1 MRSRLAVPVL
11 ATLALAGLAGC
22 SGSARST
29 AQAPTEG
36 TPVAASAS
44 APSLARTLV
53 QTPFQR
59 SWDLQLPAAVEKS
72 WVLPELA
79 GLVFFQVADT
89 HSIYAVDSMS
99 GNTRWVSPPLP
110 AALQQPAGASV
121 YQSSYEKADEPVF
134 DRRLWVIADDILFC
148 LDVGTGQLVW
158 RYELPFSPSTGPV
171 AIGPD
176 GNVRVFMGDHD
187 SRLQVASWEPKRSF
201 PYKAWQWNLEHTL
214 SAQPTQYEE
223 LVYVTD
229 HSGEINCFTLDR
241 QRTWHY
247 NSGGAIHGSATPRRR
262 ALFVGNEANTFLAL
276 NRLTGERLGQLNL
289 NGPIRRAPLVF
300 NGEID
305 RVYVWVEGHD
315 AKIAGLYALT
325 ARSDTT
331 TAPDANASKRE
342 IMRLGV
348 AWRHPGTPSLVAST
362 PQHLFVKDT
371 DSTSVQALNRA
382 SGTVDWTWDL
392 NEERAVSKDRD
403 AALAVVTEYQDAT
416 DQSRTIY
423 TVDGKGLVMAYRYF
437 RYVPPSAVA
446 AAPTMKAAAAP
457 KAAVEAAPAAEPVAK

>member
-22 SGSARST
+22 NGGARPT
-29 AQAPTEG
+29 AQSATDG
-36 TPVAASAS
+36 TPAASSATAS
-44 APSLARTLV
+44 SLARTLA

-59 SWDLQLPAAVEKS
+59 SWDLQLPAAVERS
-72 WVLPELA
+72 WVLPELT
-79 GLVFFQVADT
+79 GLVFFQVANT

-110 AALQQPAGASV
+110 SALQQPAGASV

-148 LDVGTGQLVW
+148 LDVATGQLVW

-176 GNVRVFMGDHD
+176 GNVRVFLGDHD
-187 SRLQVASWEPKRSF
+187 SRLQVVSWEPKRSF
-201 PYKAWQWNLEHTL
+201 PYMAWQWNLGHTL
-214 SAQPTQYEE
+214 NAQPTQYEE

-247 NSGGAIHGSATPRRR
+247 ASGGAIHGSATPRRR
-262 ALFVGNEANTFLAL
+262 ALFVGNEDNTFLAL

-305 RVYVWVEGHD
+305 RVYVWVEGAD
-315 AKIAGLYALT
+315 AKVAGLYALT

-331 TAPDANASKRE
+331 TSPDANAIKRE

-362 PQHLFVKDT
+362 PQHLFVKDA
-371 DSTSVQALNRA
+371 DSTVVQALSRA
-382 SGTVDWTWDL
+382 SGAVDWTWDL
-392 NEERAVSKDRD
+392 NEERAASKDKD
-403 AALAVVTEYQDAT
+403 AALALVTSYQDAT

-437 RYVPPSAVA
+437 RYVPPSAEVA
-446 AAPTMKAAAAP
+446 APMSKATPAA
-457 KAAVEAAPAAEPVAK
+457 KAAPAAKDAAPVDK